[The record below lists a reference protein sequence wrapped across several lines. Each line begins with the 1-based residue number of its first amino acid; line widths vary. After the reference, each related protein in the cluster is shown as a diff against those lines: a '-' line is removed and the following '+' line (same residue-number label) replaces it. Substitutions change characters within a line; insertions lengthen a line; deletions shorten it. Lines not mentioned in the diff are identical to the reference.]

1 MPRNG
6 VKIHARRYTSS
17 GILTRK
23 TAGPDDAKCS
33 RVIRGQLDR
42 DILQQDVSTLY
53 RWSETWGMRFNTKK
67 CRHVCITNKI
77 KRLETSYSLG
87 TERIPLSSE
96 EKDLGVLISH
106 NLSWHNH
113 IMAKLNTANKVLRL
127 IKRTCGT
134 CTQPHVLLKLY
145 IHSVRPHVE
154 FASQVWSPHQ
164 QFLIDLIERVQRRA
178 TKLIIKDRPY
188 RERLQE
194 LNLLSLASR
203 RLFMD
208 LVFLFKCMMGL
219 YDLDLS
225 YYLVSANSSICKYN
239 LRHTN
244 YQFKNRYARTN
255 VLKFSYFFRIVKSWN
270 SLHASTF
277 KKN

>member
-1 MPRNG
+1 MLEN
-6 VKIHARRYTSS
+6 KLIA
-17 GILTRK
+17 
-23 TAGPDDAKCS
+23 
-33 RVIRGQLDR
+33 
-42 DILQQDVSTLY
+42 STLIWN
-53 RWSETWGMRFNTKK
+53 RRFF
-67 CRHVCITNKI
+67 
-77 KRLETSYSLG
+77 
-87 TERIPLSSE
+87 
-96 EKDLGVLISH
+96 

-113 IMAKLNTANKVLRL
+113 IMAKVNTANKVLRL

-145 IHSVRPHVE
+145 IHLVRPHVE

-164 QFLIDLIERVQRRA
+164 QFLIDLTERVQRRT

-208 LVFLFKCMMGL
+208 LVFLFKCMMSL

-225 YYLVSANSSICKYN
+225 YYLVSADSSTCKYN

-244 YQFKNRYARTN
+244 YQFKNRYARIN
-255 VLKFSYFFRIVKSWN
+255 VLKFSYFFRK
-270 SLHASTF
+270 
-277 KKN
+277 

>member
-1 MPRNG
+1 
-6 VKIHARRYTSS
+6 
-17 GILTRK
+17 
-23 TAGPDDAKCS
+23 
-33 RVIRGQLDR
+33 
-42 DILQQDVSTLY
+42 
-53 RWSETWGMRFNTKK
+53 
-67 CRHVCITNKI
+67 
-77 KRLETSYSLG
+77 
-87 TERIPLSSE
+87 
-96 EKDLGVLISH
+96 
-106 NLSWHNH
+106 
-113 IMAKLNTANKVLRL
+113 MAKVNTANKVLRL
-127 IKRTCGT
+127 NKRTCGT

-145 IHSVRPHVE
+145 IHLVRPHVE

-164 QFLIDLIERVQRRA
+164 QFLIDVTERVQRRA

-225 YYLVSANSSICKYN
+225 YYLVSADSSTCKYN

-255 VLKFSYFFRIVKSWN
+255 VLQFSYFFRK
-270 SLHASTF
+270 
-277 KKN
+277 